1 MQEYMRE
8 IVLDTETTGLDP
20 YADHRLVEIG
30 CIELVNHMPTGR
42 QYHQY
47 INPERPMPK
56 EAFDVHGLGDDFLK
70 DQPVFAEVADDFLE
84 FIGDDSVLVI
94 HNAAFDMKFL
104 NAELEWLNKPR
115 IAMERALDTVQMARK
130 KFPGSPVSLDALCRR
145 FKIDNSNRTL
155 HGALLDSDLLAQVYL
170 ELLGGRQH
178 GLSLDPNA
186 QDADSSG
193 GNVGR
198 RVLGPKSNRLKPRPH
213 VISEEE
219 LAAHQAYI
227 ESKVKDAIWLK
238 KQEA

>member
-1 MQEYMRE
+1 MRE

-30 CIELVNHMPTGR
+30 CIELINHMPTGR

-47 INPERPMPK
+47 INPQRPMPK

-70 DQPVFAEVADDFLE
+70 DQPVFAEVVDEFIE
-84 FIGDDSVLVI
+84 FIGEDSVLVI

-104 NAELEWLNKPR
+104 NAELEWLNKPL
-115 IAMERALDTVQMARK
+115 IAMERALDTVQLARK

-186 QDADSSG
+186 MG
-193 GNVGR
+193 GDHDGENGGR
-198 RVLGPKSNRLKPRPH
+198 RVLGPRGNRLEPRPH
-213 VISEEE
+213 IISDEE
-219 LAAHQAYI
+219 LAAHRAYVEVKI
-227 ESKVKDAIWLK
+227 KDALWLTR
-238 KQEA
+238 EDA

>member
-1 MQEYMRE
+1 MRE

-30 CIELVNHMPTGR
+30 CIELINHMPTGQ

-47 INPERPMPK
+47 INPQRPMPR

-70 DQPVFAEVADDFLE
+70 DQPVFAEIVDDFLK
-84 FIGDDSVLVI
+84 FIGDDSLLVI

-104 NAELEWLNKPR
+104 NAELEWLSKPK
-115 IAMERALDTVQMARK
+115 IDMNRAIDTVQMARK

-155 HGALLDSDLLAQVYL
+155 HGALLDSDLLALVYL

-178 GLSLDPNA
+178 GLLLDSNA
-186 QDADSSG
+186 KDKAKETA
-193 GNVGR
+193 NTPRTV
-198 RVLGPKSNRLKPRPH
+198 VGPKENRLEPRLH
-213 VISEEE
+213 IVSDEE
-219 LAAHQAYI
+219 LAAHRAYI
-227 ESKVKDAIWLK
+227 ETKLSGAFWLK
-238 KQEA
+238 HEEV

>member
-1 MQEYMRE
+1 MRE

-30 CIELVNHMPTGR
+30 CIELINHMPTGR

-47 INPERPMPK
+47 INPQRPMPK
-56 EAFDVHGLGDDFLK
+56 EAFDVHGLGDEFLK
-70 DQPVFAEVADDFLE
+70 DQPVFAEVADEFIE
-84 FIGDDSVLVI
+84 FIGEDSVLVI
-94 HNAAFDMKFL
+94 HNASFDMKFL

-170 ELLGGRQH
+170 GLLGGRQH

-186 QDADSSG
+186 LNGDQDEDNG
-193 GNVGR
+193 GR
-198 RVLGPKSNRLKPRPH
+198 RVLGPRGNRLEPRPH
-213 VISEEE
+213 MISDEE
-219 LAAHQAYI
+219 LAAHRAYI
-227 ESKVKDAIWLK
+227 EAKVKDALWLI

>member
-1 MQEYMRE
+1 MRE

-30 CIELVNHMPTGR
+30 CIELINHMPTGQ

-47 INPERPMPK
+47 INPQRPMPK

-70 DQPVFAEVADDFLE
+70 DQPVFAEIVDDFLK
-84 FIGDDSVLVI
+84 FIGDDSLLVI

-104 NAELEWLNKPR
+104 NAELEWLSKPK
-115 IAMERALDTVQMARK
+115 IDMNRAIDTVQMARK

-155 HGALLDSDLLAQVYL
+155 HGALLDSDLLALVYL

-178 GLSLDPNA
+178 GLLLDSNA
-186 QDADSSG
+186 KDKAKETA
-193 GNVGR
+193 NTPRTV
-198 RVLGPKSNRLKPRPH
+198 VGPKENRLEPRLH
-213 VISEEE
+213 IVSDEE
-219 LAAHQAYI
+219 LAAHRAYI
-227 ESKVKDAIWLK
+227 ETKLSGAFWLK
-238 KQEA
+238 HEEV

>member
-1 MQEYMRE
+1 MRE

-30 CIELVNHMPTGR
+30 CIELINHMPTGR

-47 INPERPMPK
+47 INPQRPMPK
-56 EAFDVHGLGDDFLK
+56 EAFDVHGLGDEFLK
-70 DQPVFAEVADDFLE
+70 DQPVFAEVADEFIE
-84 FIGDDSVLVI
+84 FIGEDSVLVI
-94 HNAAFDMKFL
+94 HNASFDMKFL

-145 FKIDNSNRTL
+145 FKIDNSNRAL

-186 QDADSSG
+186 LNGDQDEDNG
-193 GNVGR
+193 GR
-198 RVLGPKSNRLKPRPH
+198 RVLGPRGNRLEPRPH

-219 LAAHQAYI
+219 LAAHRAYI
-227 ESKVKDAIWLK
+227 EAKVKDALWLTR
-238 KQEA
+238 QEA

>member
-1 MQEYMRE
+1 MRE

-30 CIELVNHMPTGR
+30 CIELINHMPTGQ

-47 INPERPMPK
+47 INPQRPMPR

-70 DQPVFAEVADDFLE
+70 DQPVFAEIVDDFLK
-84 FIGDDSVLVI
+84 FIGDDSLLVI

-104 NAELEWLNKPR
+104 NAELEWLSKPK
-115 IAMERALDTVQMARK
+115 IAMNRAIDTVQMARK

-155 HGALLDSDLLAQVYL
+155 HGALLDSDLLALVYL

-178 GLSLDPNA
+178 GLLLDSNA
-186 QDADSSG
+186 KDKAKETA
-193 GNVGR
+193 NTPRMV
-198 RVLGPKSNRLKPRPH
+198 VGPKENRLEPRLH
-213 VISEEE
+213 IVSDEE
-219 LAAHQAYI
+219 LAAHRAYI
-227 ESKVKDAIWLK
+227 ETKLSGAFWLK
-238 KQEA
+238 HEEV

>member
-1 MQEYMRE
+1 MRE

-30 CIELVNHMPTGR
+30 CIELINHMPTGQ

-47 INPERPMPK
+47 INPQRPMPK

-70 DQPVFAEVADDFLE
+70 DQPVFAEIVDDFLE
-84 FIGDDSVLVI
+84 FIGDDSLLVI

-104 NAELEWLNKPR
+104 NAELEWLSKPK
-115 IAMERALDTVQMARK
+115 IAMNRAIDTVQMARK

-155 HGALLDSDLLAQVYL
+155 HGALLDSDLLALVYL

-178 GLSLDPNA
+178 GLLLDPNA
-186 QDADSSG
+186 KEKAKKDIENAP
-193 GNVGR
+193 R
-198 RVLGPKSNRLKPRPH
+198 RLGPKENHLEPRPH
-213 VISEEE
+213 IVSDEE
-219 LAAHQAYI
+219 LAAHRAYVEKMI
-227 ESKVKDAIWLK
+227 SGAFWLK
-238 KQEA
+238 HEEA

>member
-1 MQEYMRE
+1 L
-8 IVLDTETTGLDP
+8 I
-20 YADHRLVEIG
+20 
-30 CIELVNHMPTGR
+30 NHMPTGR

-47 INPERPMPK
+47 INPQRPMPK
-56 EAFDVHGLGDDFLK
+56 EAFDVHGLGDEFLK
-70 DQPVFAEVADDFLE
+70 DQPVFAEVADEFIE
-84 FIGDDSVLVI
+84 FIGEDSVLVI
-94 HNAAFDMKFL
+94 HNASFDMKFL

-186 QDADSSG
+186 LNGDQDEDNG
-193 GNVGR
+193 GR
-198 RVLGPKSNRLKPRPH
+198 RVLGPRGNRLEPRPH
-213 VISEEE
+213 VISDEE
-219 LAAHQAYI
+219 LAAHRAYI
-227 ESKVKDAIWLK
+227 EAKVKDALWLI

>member
-1 MQEYMRE
+1 MRE

-30 CIELVNHMPTGR
+30 CIELINHMPTGQ

-47 INPERPMPK
+47 INPQRPMPR

-70 DQPVFAEVADDFLE
+70 DQPVFAEIVDDFLK
-84 FIGDDSVLVI
+84 FIGDDSLLVI

-104 NAELEWLNKPR
+104 NAELEWLSKPK
-115 IAMERALDTVQMARK
+115 IAMNRAIDTVQMARK

-155 HGALLDSDLLAQVYL
+155 HGALLDSDLLALVYL

-178 GLSLDPNA
+178 GLLLDSNA
-186 QDADSSG
+186 KDKAKETA
-193 GNVGR
+193 NTPRMV
-198 RVLGPKSNRLKPRPH
+198 VGPKENRLEPRLH
-213 VISEEE
+213 IVSDEE
-219 LAAHQAYI
+219 LAAHRAYI
-227 ESKVKDAIWLK
+227 ETKVSGAFWLK
-238 KQEA
+238 HEEV

>member
-1 MQEYMRE
+1 MRE

-30 CIELVNHMPTGR
+30 CIELINHMPTGR

-47 INPERPMPK
+47 INPQRPMPK
-56 EAFDVHGLGDDFLK
+56 EAFDVHGLGDEFLK
-70 DQPVFAEVADDFLE
+70 DQPVFAEVADEFIE
-84 FIGDDSVLVI
+84 FIGEDSVLVI
-94 HNAAFDMKFL
+94 HNASFDMKFL

-186 QDADSSG
+186 LNGDQDEDNG
-193 GNVGR
+193 GR
-198 RVLGPKSNRLKPRPH
+198 RVLGPRGNRLEPRPH

-219 LAAHQAYI
+219 LAAHRAYI
-227 ESKVKDAIWLK
+227 EAKVKDALWLTR
-238 KQEA
+238 QDA

>member
-1 MQEYMRE
+1 MRE

-30 CIELVNHMPTGR
+30 CIELINHMPTGR

-47 INPERPMPK
+47 INPQRPMPK

-70 DQPVFAEVADDFLE
+70 DQPVFAEVADDFIE

-94 HNAAFDMKFL
+94 HNASFDMKFL

-186 QDADSSG
+186 LNGDQDDENG
-193 GNVGR
+193 GR
-198 RVLGPKSNRLKPRPH
+198 RVLGPRGNRLEPRPH

-219 LAAHQAYI
+219 LTAHGAYVEAKI
-227 ESKVKDAIWLK
+227 KDALWLG

>member
-1 MQEYMRE
+1 MRE

-30 CIELVNHMPTGR
+30 CIELINHMPTGR

-47 INPERPMPK
+47 INPQRPMPK

-70 DQPVFAEVADDFLE
+70 DQPVFAEVADEFIE
-84 FIGDDSVLVI
+84 FIGEDSVLVI
-94 HNAAFDMKFL
+94 HNASFDMKFL

-186 QDADSSG
+186 LNGDQDEDNG
-193 GNVGR
+193 GR
-198 RVLGPKSNRLKPRPH
+198 RVLGPRGNRLEPRQH

-219 LAAHQAYI
+219 LAAHRAYI
-227 ESKVKDAIWLK
+227 EAKVKDALWLTR
-238 KQEA
+238 QEA

>member
-1 MQEYMRE
+1 MRE

-30 CIELVNHMPTGR
+30 CIELINHMPTGR

-47 INPERPMPK
+47 INPQRPMPK
-56 EAFDVHGLGDDFLK
+56 EAFDVHGLGDEFLK
-70 DQPVFAEVADDFLE
+70 DQPVFAEVVDEFIE
-84 FIGDDSVLVI
+84 FIGEDSVLVI
-94 HNAAFDMKFL
+94 HNASFDMKFL

-186 QDADSSG
+186 LNGDQDEDNG
-193 GNVGR
+193 GR
-198 RVLGPKSNRLKPRPH
+198 RVLGPRGNRLEPRPH

-219 LAAHQAYI
+219 LAAHRAYV
-227 ESKVKDAIWLK
+227 EAKVKDALWLTR
-238 KQEA
+238 QEA

>member
-1 MQEYMRE
+1 MRE

-20 YADHRLVEIG
+20 YSDHRLVEIG
-30 CIELVNHMPTGR
+30 CIELINHMPTGR

-47 INPERPMPK
+47 INPQRPMPK

-70 DQPVFAEVADDFLE
+70 DQPVFAEVADDFIE

-94 HNAAFDMKFL
+94 HNAPFDMKFL
-104 NAELEWLNKPR
+104 NAELGWLNKPK
-115 IAMERALDTVQMARK
+115 IPMERALDTVQMARK

-155 HGALLDSDLLAQVYL
+155 HGALLDSDLLAVVYL

-186 QDADSSG
+186 RGDDDDGAE
-193 GNVGR
+193 
-198 RVLGPKSNRLKPRPH
+198 RVLGPKENRLEPRPH
-213 VISEEE
+213 VISDTE

-227 ESKVKDAIWLK
+227 ESKVIDAVWLK
-238 KQEA
+238 TKEA

>member
-1 MQEYMRE
+1 MRE

-30 CIELVNHMPTGR
+30 CIELINHMPTGR

-47 INPERPMPK
+47 INPQRPMPK
-56 EAFDVHGLGDDFLK
+56 EAFDVHGLGDEFLK
-70 DQPVFAEVADDFLE
+70 EQPVFAEVADDFIE

-94 HNAAFDMKFL
+94 HNASFDMKFL

-186 QDADSSG
+186 LNGDQDDENG
-193 GNVGR
+193 GR
-198 RVLGPKSNRLKPRPH
+198 RVLGPRGNRLEPRPH

-219 LAAHQAYI
+219 LTAHRAYI
-227 ESKVKDAIWLK
+227 EAKIKDALWLG

>member
-1 MQEYMRE
+1 MRE

-30 CIELVNHMPTGR
+30 CIELINHMPTGR

-47 INPERPMPK
+47 INPQRPMPK
-56 EAFDVHGLGDDFLK
+56 EAFDVHGLGDEFLK
-70 DQPVFAEVADDFLE
+70 DQPVFAEVADDFIE
-84 FIGDDSVLVI
+84 FIGEDSVLVI
-94 HNAAFDMKFL
+94 HNASFDMKFL

-186 QDADSSG
+186 LNGDQDEDNG
-193 GNVGR
+193 GR
-198 RVLGPKSNRLKPRPH
+198 RVLGPRGNRLEPRPH
-213 VISEEE
+213 VISDEE
-219 LAAHQAYI
+219 LAAHRAYI
-227 ESKVKDAIWLK
+227 EAKVKDALWLI